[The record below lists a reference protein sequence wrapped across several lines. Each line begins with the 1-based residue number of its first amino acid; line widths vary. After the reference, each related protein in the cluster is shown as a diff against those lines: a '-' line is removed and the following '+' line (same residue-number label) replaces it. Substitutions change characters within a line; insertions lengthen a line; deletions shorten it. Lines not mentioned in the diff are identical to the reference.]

1 MRRSKKSKPS
11 FDLARA
17 QLSEDHVGWV
27 YRSEALEAGMTK
39 SPASA
44 SPEPPVVAER
54 GPQESRSWV
63 ETGIGVMVLPFSLTL
78 IAMVAP
84 VYWLLASRERQ

>member
-11 FDLARA
+11 FDLART
-17 QLSEDHVGWV
+17 QLSEDRVGWV
-27 YRSEALEAGMTK
+27 YRSDALEAGTTQ
-39 SPASA
+39 SSVSA
-44 SPEPPVVAER
+44 SPDASVVAEPV
-54 GPQESRSWV
+54 PQESRSWV

>member
-11 FDLARA
+11 FDLART
-17 QLSEDHVGWV
+17 QLSEDRVGWV
-27 YRSEALEAGMTK
+27 YRSDALEAGVTK
-39 SPASA
+39 SSVSA
-44 SPEPPVVAER
+44 SPEASIVAEPA
-54 GPQESRSWV
+54 PQESRSWV
-63 ETGIGVMVLPFSLTL
+63 EMGIGVMVLPLSLTL